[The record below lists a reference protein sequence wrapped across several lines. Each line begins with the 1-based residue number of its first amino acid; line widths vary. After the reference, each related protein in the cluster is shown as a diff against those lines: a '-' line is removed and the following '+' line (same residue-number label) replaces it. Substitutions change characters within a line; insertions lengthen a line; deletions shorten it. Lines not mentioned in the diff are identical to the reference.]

1 MQMNDRVAVITGGK
15 RIGCVV
21 ATELAS
27 RGVGIVVSYRSTKES
42 AESTV
47 DDIRSHSGRAVA
59 VQADVTCA
67 TDCDDLMS
75 HAVAEF
81 GRIDILVNMASTYRR
96 VPFDELTEAVWDQ
109 ELDSNLKSA
118 YLCALSVVPHM
129 RAVGGGRIINFSDW
143 LANSGRPRYFDF
155 TPYYVAK
162 AGTVALTES
171 LALEL
176 AKDEILVNAV
186 APGPIIAPLGSSEE
200 EIEEVARATPIGRWG
215 GSLEVAKVVVD
226 LIESDFITGETIRV
240 DGGRHLH

>member
-1 MQMNDRVAVITGGK
+1 MQMKDRVAVITGGK

-21 ATELAS
+21 AAELAS
-27 RGVGIVVSYRSTKES
+27 RGVDVVVSYRSSKKS
-42 AESTV
+42 AKSTV
-47 DDIRSHSGRAVA
+47 DDIRSHGGRAVA

-67 TDCDDLMS
+67 ADCNDLMS

-96 VPFDELTEAVWDQ
+96 IPFDELTEAIWDQ
-109 ELDSNLKSA
+109 DLGSNLKSA
-118 YLCALSVVPHM
+118 YLCALAVVPHM

-143 LANSGRPRYFDF
+143 LAQSGRPRYFGF
-155 TPYYVAK
+155 IPYYVAK

-176 AKDEILVNAV
+176 AKDSILVSAI
-186 APGPIIAPLGSSEE
+186 APGPIIAPSGSSEA
-200 EIEEVARATPIGRWG
+200 EIEEVAKATPIGRWG
-215 GSLEVAKVVVD
+215 GSMEIAKVVVG

-240 DGGRHLH
+240 DGGRHLN